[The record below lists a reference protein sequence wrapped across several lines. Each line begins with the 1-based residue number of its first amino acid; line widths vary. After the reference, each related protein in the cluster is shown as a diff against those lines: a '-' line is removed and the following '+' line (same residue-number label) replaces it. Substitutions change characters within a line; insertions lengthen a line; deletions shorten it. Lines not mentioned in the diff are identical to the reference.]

1 MMDKQ
6 AQLRQIRAWV
16 DTGES
21 RMQTIMR
28 VCDAWGMDFASAS
41 VLVQMALKDVV
52 DLLGSV
58 EKQEFLAQQMSRLE
72 ALAIRAQE
80 EGNLNVALSCY
91 KELHQLAGLLAR

>member
-1 MMDKQ
+1 MDKQ